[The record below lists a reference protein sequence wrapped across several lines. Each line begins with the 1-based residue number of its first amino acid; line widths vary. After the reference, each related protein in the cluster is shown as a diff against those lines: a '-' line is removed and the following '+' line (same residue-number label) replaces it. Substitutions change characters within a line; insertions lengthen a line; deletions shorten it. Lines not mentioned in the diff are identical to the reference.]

1 VNEIALPVQQA
12 AELRARLTQVDS
24 ALVAKLSG
32 TADLRVTDSVEAILT
47 RVHQKALELA
57 IAEVHMDLR
66 DLEFMNSSCFK
77 SFVSWISEVSDLT
90 AGQYRIRFLSNPS
103 ILWQRRS
110 LHALSCFAAAPSSS
124 VAAAGRG
131 AVENRSGTRLY
142 AAHEFPTRNVAC
154 GGLCAVG
161 SVRCRLPGARRRQVQ
176 PRLRRHAPS
185 HQVQRLCAGRPMA

>member
-12 AELRARLTQVDS
+12 AELRARLTHMDS

-47 RVHQKALELA
+47 RVHQKAMELR
-57 IAEVHMDLR
+57 IPEVQMDLR

-90 AGQYRIRFLSNPS
+90 TGQYRIRFLSNPS

-110 LHALSCFAAAPSSS
+110 LHALSCFAAEL
-124 VAAAGRG
+124 VTIEAG
-131 AVENRSGTRLY
+131 N
-142 AAHEFPTRNVAC
+142 
-154 GGLCAVG
+154 
-161 SVRCRLPGARRRQVQ
+161 
-176 PRLRRHAPS
+176 
-185 HQVQRLCAGRPMA
+185 

>member
-1 VNEIALPVQQA
+1 VNEIALPVEQA
-12 AELRARLTQVDS
+12 AELRARLTHTEA

-47 RVHQKALELA
+47 RVHQAALELR
-57 IAEVHMDLR
+57 IPEVQVDLR

-110 LHALSCFAAAPSSS
+110 LNALSCFAAELVTIEAK
-124 VAAAGRG
+124 
-131 AVENRSGTRLY
+131 N
-142 AAHEFPTRNVAC
+142 
-154 GGLCAVG
+154 
-161 SVRCRLPGARRRQVQ
+161 
-176 PRLRRHAPS
+176 
-185 HQVQRLCAGRPMA
+185 

>member
-1 VNEIALPVQQA
+1 VNEIALPVEQA
-12 AELRARLTQVDS
+12 AELRARLTHDGP

-32 TADLRVTDSVEAILT
+32 TADLRVTDSVEAILS

-57 IAEVHMDLR
+57 IPEVQMDLR

-110 LHALSCFAAAPSSS
+110 LHALSCFAAELVTIEAK
-124 VAAAGRG
+124 
-131 AVENRSGTRLY
+131 N
-142 AAHEFPTRNVAC
+142 
-154 GGLCAVG
+154 
-161 SVRCRLPGARRRQVQ
+161 
-176 PRLRRHAPS
+176 
-185 HQVQRLCAGRPMA
+185 